1 MNLIPPSI
9 EYDILDTL
17 TNNIEIERFTGR
29 IFLKDLNITTKIN
42 FTLIMKDFGQ
52 PNRLITRQILTFDI
66 KSNENFSIS
75 FFIIGSLIILIII
88 LLSIL
93 LLIINCCCKTHEKP
107 TWKNTSPTAPDTRL
121 IDNEYVRL
129 FGKSNS

>member
-1 MNLIPPSI
+1 M
-9 EYDILDTL
+9 
-17 TNNIEIERFTGR
+17 
-29 IFLKDLNITTKIN
+29 
-42 FTLIMKDFGQ
+42 TLILTDFGQ

-107 TWKNTSPTAPDTRL
+107 TWKNISPTAPDTRL
-121 IDNEYVRL
+121 IDNEYVKL
-129 FGKSNS
+129 FEKSNS